1 VSPNH
6 PVVLIVDDHQESLA
20 MYAFGLAAMGF
31 QPVTAENAED
41 AFARA
46 CQIHPDAIVADVS
59 LPHDD
64 AECDCFL
71 LSELLRTTSSVRW
84 PL

>member
-20 MYAFGLAAMGF
+20 MYALGLLAMGF

-46 CQIHPDAIVADVS
+46 CQIHPDAIFSDVS
-59 LPHDD
+59 PPGISGL
-64 AECDCFL
+64 
-71 LSELLRTTSSVRW
+71 ELTR
-84 PL
+84 